1 MYALIKKQQLIGI
14 FTSKKTMRNAI
25 EEIIKESYKD
35 IGVHGDYHFRYTQFK
50 LDEISSEL
58 VSFFTI
64 HPEEF
69 EHEVETQWHTGEI
82 LRL

>member
-1 MYALIKKQQLIGI
+1 MYALIKNQQLIGI

-25 EEIIKESYKD
+25 EELIKDSYKD
-35 IGVHGDYHFRYTQFK
+35 TGVHGDYHFRYTQFK

-58 VSFFTI
+58 VSFFTMRT
-64 HPEEF
+64 EKF
-69 EHEVETQWHTGEI
+69 EHKVETQWHTGEI

>member
-14 FTSKKTMRNAI
+14 FTSKKIMRNTI

-35 IGVHGDYHFRYTQFK
+35 TGVHGDYHFRYTQFK

-69 EHEVETQWHTGEI
+69 EHKVETQWHTGKI